1 MNALFTDMLIYYV
14 ANIYI
19 VALIML
25 TIYGLNI
32 NIPSYFNYALC

>member
-1 MNALFTDMLIYYV
+1 MNAVFTDVLIYYV

-32 NIPSYFNYALC
+32 YITGYFNYALC